1 MNKNLKQKGNTDLI
15 QELREI
21 KESQMALIKSK
32 QNVLPN
38 QIDENVE
45 KEDKRKK
52 VTDIFNDGQSHVKKE
67 KEEPERPP
75 KIEEEQKE
83 EEEDNE

>member
-1 MNKNLKQKGNTDLI
+1 MKNQKPKGNSDLI

-21 KESQMALIKSK
+21 NKSQIALLKSK

-38 QIDENVE
+38 QIDETIEN
-45 KEDKRKK
+45 EDKNKK
-52 VTDIFNDGQSHVKKE
+52 FTDIFNEGSARKE

-75 KIEEEQKE
+75 KIEEEQNENE
-83 EEEDNE
+83 EENE